1 MNNKLLT
8 GVGLITALVLL
19 LAVNMFSSVSFTS
32 ARLDLT
38 ERQAYTLS
46 EGTLNILGKLD
57 EPVTLRL
64 FLSEKVATETPS
76 VTSYANRVRDM
87 LHEFQRRAGGNI
99 ILRIIDP
106 EPFSEDEDRAVGYGL
121 HGIPLDAEGTTFYFG
136 LVGSNATDDEVV
148 VPYMSME
155 REEFLEYDLAK
166 VLWQL
171 SDIDTKVMGLLSTL
185 PVNGIDPQ
193 RAMMMGPNAPPAWVI
208 MDQITQLFEVRPIET
223 TATHIPDDVDVLM
236 LVHPKG
242 FSEQTLYAIDQYVM
256 RGGRLA
262 LFYDPFAESEIPP
275 PGPPQ
280 PGMSRSSD
288 LGNLLAA
295 WGVAIDTS
303 KFVGDLQHA
312 VRVRFEFQ
320 GQMITVD
327 YPAWM
332 DLDADRLADKD
343 TVTSDLGKLM
353 FATPGHIGAA
363 TQEGVTITPLVSSTD
378 QAMLID
384 VATQRPGQDPRIL
397 VQEYKPGGEVLTMA
411 ARVSGK
417 LKSAFPDGAPKP
429 AEGQQASADEGD
441 KHEHPHLAEAKDDVN
456 MIVVADADFMADRFW
471 VQVQNLLGTRLAVP
485 TNGNGSLVVNSL
497 DSLTGSND
505 LISVRSRG
513 AHTRPFTR
521 VDDIRRDAELRFRE
535 KEQQLTEELR
545 QTEAKL
551 LELSQGSQP
560 GGDALVLSEAQQ
572 TEVDRFTQEKLRIR
586 KELRDVLHQ
595 RRKDIN
601 ELEFTLRMVNIGLMP
616 LLVIIAGVLV
626 AVWQVQRRRRA
637 EPRPAS

>member
-1 MNNKLLT
+1 VNNKLLS
-8 GVGLITALVLL
+8 GAGLIMALVLL
-19 LAVNMFSSVSFTS
+19 LAINMLSSVSFTS

-46 EGTLNILGKLD
+46 DGTINILNALD
-57 EPVTLRL
+57 EPVTVRL
-64 FLSEKVATETPS
+64 FLSERLATETPS
-76 VTSYANRVRDM
+76 VSTYANRVRDM

-121 HGIPLDAEGTTFYFG
+121 HGIPLDAEGTKFYFG

-148 VPYMSME
+148 VPYLSLE

-171 SDIDTKVMGLLSTL
+171 SDIDTKVMGLMSTL

-193 RAMMMGPNAPPAWVI
+193 RAMMMGPQAPPSWVV
-208 MDQITQLFEVRPIET
+208 MDQITQLFEVRPVET
-223 TATHIPDDVDVLM
+223 TATHIPHDIDVLM
-236 LVHPKG
+236 LVHPKN
-242 FSEQTLYAIDQYVM
+242 FSEQTLYAIDQFVM

-262 LFYDPFAESEIPP
+262 LFYDPYSETERAP
-275 PGPPQ
+275 PGPPR
-280 PGMSRSSD
+280 PGMSRSSS
-288 LGNLLAA
+288 LGNLLDA
-295 WGVAIDTS
+295 WGIQIDTS
-303 KFVGDLQHA
+303 KFVGDISHA

-327 YPAWM
+327 YPAWI
-332 DLDADRLADKD
+332 DLTSERMAEKD
-343 TVTSDLGKLM
+343 TVTSELGKLM
-353 FATPGHIGAA
+353 FATPGHIASSGK
-363 TQEGVTITPLVSSTD
+363 EGVSITPLVSSSD

-384 VATQRPGQDPRIL
+384 VTTQRPGQDPRTL
-397 VQEYKPGGEVLTMA
+397 VRDYKPGGEPFTLA
-411 ARVSGK
+411 ARINGR
-417 LKSAFPDGAPKP
+417 LTSAYPDGAPKP
-429 AEGQQASADEGD
+429 AAGSEAAASGGSS
-441 KHEHPHLAEAKDDVN
+441 EHPHLAASKDEVN
-456 MIVVADADFMADRFW
+456 MVVVADADFMADRFW

-513 AHTRPFTR
+513 RHTRPFKR
-521 VDDIRRDAELRFRE
+521 VDDIRRKAELQFRE
-535 KEQQLTEELR
+535 KEQQLTEQLR

-551 LELSQGSQP
+551 VELSQGGKP

-572 TEVDRFTQEKLRIR
+572 TEVERFTQEKLRIR
-586 KELRDVLHQ
+586 KDLRDVLHQ

-601 ELEFTLRMVNIGLMP
+601 ELEFTLRMLNIGFMP
-616 LLVIIAGVLV
+616 LLVIIAGVLM
-626 AVWQVQRRRRA
+626 ALWQAQRRRRA
-637 EPRPAS
+637 EPQAAS